1 MLSGKQ
7 SDLDLM
13 STDVF
18 TRFSQLIL
26 DLLSFLKMT
35 YPVSVG
41 QGFIHHFIGHW
52 QTVHNQIRYDIM

>member
-35 YPVSVG
+35 YPVSAG
-41 QGFIHHFIGHW
+41 QGFIHHLWDIGK
-52 QTVHNQIRYDIM
+52 QYITRSDMT

>member
-18 TRFSQLIL
+18 TRFSLLIL

-35 YPVSVG
+35 YLVSAG
-41 QGFIHHFIGHW
+41 QGFIHHFMGHW
-52 QTVHNQIRYDIM
+52 QTVHNQIRYDIV

>member
-35 YPVSVG
+35 YPVSAG
-41 QGFIHHFIGHW
+41 HGLSIILWDIGK
-52 QTVHNQIRYDIM
+52 QYITRSDMT

>member
-18 TRFSQLIL
+18 TRFSLLIL

-35 YPVSVG
+35 YP
-41 QGFIHHFIGHW
+41 GFSRTRVYPSFYG
-52 QTVHNQIRYDIM
+52 TLANST